1 MLPDGAHDRAD
12 DWTVFY
18 LNQIPTLTVDP
29 TLLESTRQVS
39 EGSAGEGR
47 SGAVEE
53 RGPDEGR
60 LLYVLS
66 LVRTKKVAT
75 VRR

>member
-1 MLPDGAHDRAD
+1 MLPDGAHDRLD

-18 LNQIPTLTVDP
+18 LNQIPELTVRDNDGD
-29 TLLESTRQVS
+29 
-39 EGSAGEGR
+39 GS
-47 SGAVEE
+47 
-53 RGPDEGR
+53 